1 MGFKAKVKEKIVK
14 YFFSTKAGTL
24 DTLQEKIKVAKIVPL
39 VFLVSW
45 KGIISMIESEIKN
58 LEMIEI
64 PYKIRAWTVKNN
76 EAKVII

>member
-1 MGFKAKVKEKIVK
+1 
-14 YFFSTKAGTL
+14 
-24 DTLQEKIKVAKIVPL
+24 
-39 VFLVSW
+39 
-45 KGIISMIESEIKN
+45 MIESEIKN